1 MDPDKS
7 RILIDDA
14 VVPEL
19 LGQESLRIYNFLDM
33 YMPYKIQVKIMVTD
47 TA

>member
-1 MDPDKS
+1 MLSQIIDAMDPERS

-19 LGQESLRIYNFLDM
+19 LGHESLRMFNLLDM
-33 YMPYKIQVKIMVTD
+33 
-47 TA
+47 